1 MFEKFIICFVS
12 LYIYDLLCVV
22 VYIFTDYI
30 NCTKMWHWTKTFL
43 SATKKD
49 KIRINSFTF
58 TLQTLCQ
65 THPIFSSPIISG
77 ICVESR
83 FLRYWGCPGDEYCSP
98 LSSLKLDDS
107 KVPFLP
113 LFWDDYCYQQQT
125 GMPLRSFYDATDST
139 TSTELSRDWIV
150 LWVKVVH
157 SATLDSRHLVV
168 MTHRLKIWR

>member
-1 MFEKFIICFVS
+1 MS
-12 LYIYDLLCVV
+12 LYW
-22 VYIFTDYI
+22 YIFTDYI
-30 NCTKMWHWTKTFL
+30 NSTKNVAWDKDIFDRTQ
-43 SATKKD
+43 KKMN
-49 KIRINSFTF
+49 NSFTF
-58 TLQTLCQ
+58 ALHTLCK

-77 ICVESR
+77 RCEESR
-83 FLRYWGCPGDEYCSP
+83 FPRYWGSPGFEYCSP

-157 SATLDSRHLVV
+157 TALLLIHATWCLWLIDWKFGAYKVYYH
-168 MTHRLKIWR
+168 

>member
-1 MFEKFIICFVS
+1 MICFVS

-30 NCTKMWHWTKTFL
+30 NNTKNVAWDKDIFERYK
-43 SATKKD
+43 KKD
-49 KIRINSFTF
+49 KKNSFTS
-58 TLQTLCQ
+58 TLHTLCQ
-65 THPIFSSPIISG
+65 THPIFSSPIIPG
-77 ICVESR
+77 RCVESR
-83 FLRYWGCPGDEYCSP
+83 LPRYWGCPGVEYCSP
-98 LSSLKLDDS
+98 LSWLKLGDS

-150 LWVKVVH
+150 LSVKVVH
-157 SATLDSRHLVV
+157 SASLDSRHLVF